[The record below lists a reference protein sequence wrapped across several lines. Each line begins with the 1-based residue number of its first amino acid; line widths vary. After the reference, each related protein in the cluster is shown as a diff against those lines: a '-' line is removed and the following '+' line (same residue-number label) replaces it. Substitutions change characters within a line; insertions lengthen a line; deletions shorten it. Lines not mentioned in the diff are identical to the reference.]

1 MARPRAGAVSFVQRF
16 DSALRPNVPLHVLW
30 LDGVYGWEPGRG
42 QSVFHVQRDV
52 SDRDVQQLVQ
62 RIRDR
67 VLTFGGLAMAMLLAA
82 ECGLG
87 ALLGKSP
94 TQVLFD
100 RDPISGRGGG

>member
-1 MARPRAGAVSFVQRF
+1 MRLATAAGSGTA
-16 DSALRPNVPLHVLW
+16 
-30 LDGVYGWEPGRG
+30 LDGAYGWEPGCGRAE
-42 QSVFHVQRDV
+42 FHAQREVTDG
-52 SDRDVQQLVQ
+52 DVQQLVQ